1 MEEKSIIKL
10 ELNNVGTIGSIV
22 SNYIESYITEEDMKK
37 INNRI
42 NILNSRLNDF
52 EIIKY
57 KIINRIKIKNL
68 LVKVIS
74 EDNDKF
80 INIACDLLSD
90 SEENFENI
98 VDSFMKLS
106 NDDIDTLY
114 YNLWKKRNNPKFD
127 IISLKKE
134 IENNFEFFPDLVMR
148 FEYRVN
154 KKYFKNN
161 EKCLIMGDT
170 LTLMPGLECSN
181 IFNMFEK
188 LAFND
193 FIKLGKYIPDKTKDS
208 FDTYICFKFTY
219 LGIYLCRIME
229 KYEKNN

>member
-1 MEEKSIIKL
+1 MEEKRITNLAI
-10 ELNNVGTIGSIV
+10 NNVGTVGSIV
-22 SNYIESYITEEDMKK
+22 SNYIESYITEDDMKK

-42 NILNSRLNDF
+42 NILNNRLDDF
-52 EIIKY
+52 DIIKY

-74 EDNDKF
+74 EDNNKF
-80 INIACDLLSD
+80 INIACDLLRD

-134 IENNFEFFPDLVMR
+134 IENNFEFFPDLIMS
-148 FEYRVN
+148 FEYRIN
-154 KKYFKNN
+154 KENFKNN
-161 EKCLIMGDT
+161 EKSLILGDT
-170 LTLMPGLECSN
+170 LTLMPKLESSKV
-181 IFNMFEK
+181 FNVFEK
-188 LAFND
+188 LAFNN
-193 FIKLGKYIPDKTKDS
+193 FIKLAKYVPDKTQDS
-208 FDTYICFKFTY
+208 FNTYICFKFTY

-229 KYEKNN
+229 KYEKDI